1 MCNTDSVI
9 INIFSRLNSIGHN
22 LMKINF
28 VFEVDCVIFDVWW
41 HFIKAVPGKTG
52 QTRLDLVFST
62 SLKRRHLV
70 IKRLIFH
77 YFRTSSTSFI
87 GGNKIFFMTKI
98 RNFRDVQNT
107 TNVLQISKSIAR
119 HVWSVLDGLIQIDKI
134 SSILRSTSM
143 NENSVE
149 EKL

>member
-1 MCNTDSVI
+1 
-9 INIFSRLNSIGHN
+9 
-22 LMKINF
+22 
-28 VFEVDCVIFDVWW
+28 
-41 HFIKAVPGKTG
+41 
-52 QTRLDLVFST
+52 
-62 SLKRRHLV
+62 
-70 IKRLIFH
+70 
-77 YFRTSSTSFI
+77 
-87 GGNKIFFMTKI
+87 MTKI